1 MALERSFHL
10 NLSLF
15 DNFAFLYNHQ
25 HLLCP
30 QQYSSLRSENTF
42 HLLFG
47 SKNVQNDILN
57 DQFGTKMVNFG
68 RKRSKKTDLGKK
80 WSIWVK
86 KGIVRPKIVHFPL
99 TK

>member
-30 QQYSSLRSENTF
+30 QQYSWLLSENTF

-47 SKNVQNDILN
+47 SKNVQNDILIMTN
-57 DQFGTKMVNFG
+57 
-68 RKRSKKTDLGKK
+68 LGQK
-80 WSIWVK
+80 WSISVETGQKRPTWVK
-86 KGIVRPKIVHFPL
+86 NGQFGSKRVLLDLK
-99 TK
+99 